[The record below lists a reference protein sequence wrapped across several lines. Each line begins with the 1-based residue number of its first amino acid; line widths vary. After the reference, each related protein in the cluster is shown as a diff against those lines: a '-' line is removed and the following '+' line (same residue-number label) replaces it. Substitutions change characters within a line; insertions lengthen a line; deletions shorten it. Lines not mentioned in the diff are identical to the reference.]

1 LFAKNH
7 TNADL
12 IPNIFVFS
20 LLGEYL
26 FQKTMEPCDADI
38 NIMFILKEMKNK
50 FYILA
55 ASL

>member
-1 LFAKNH
+1 
-7 TNADL
+7 
-12 IPNIFVFS
+12 
-20 LLGEYL
+20 
-26 FQKTMEPCDADI
+26 MEPCDADI